1 MDVCDRQVSRHS
13 NARTHART
21 HARGRVR
28 AHTHAQEALVKNLT
42 EQRASNIEVVKENR
56 NLLVELRTQEERNM
70 GLLQIVLARALS

>member
-1 MDVCDRQVSRHS
+1 MCVTGKFPGIQ
-13 NARTHART
+13 THART

-70 GLLQIVLARALS
+70 GLLQMVLARALS

>member
-1 MDVCDRQVSRHS
+1 MCVTGKFPGIQ
-13 NARTHART
+13 THART

-28 AHTHAQEALVKNLT
+28 ARTHAQEALVKNLT

-70 GLLQIVLARALS
+70 GLLQMVLARALS